1 MAAGFGTVPEHPSDL
16 RQKAARKMVIYI
28 YVPEAGGG
36 GGGGRH
42 SWRGVGGGG
51 DSSMKCPDVCVGV

>member
-28 YVPEAGGG
+28 YICPRGGRGGGGAALLAGGG
-36 GGGGRH
+36 GGGATP
-42 SWRGVGGGG
+42 V
-51 DSSMKCPDVCVGV
+51 